1 MTTHCVWEIRRNP
14 LGEDAGSAV
23 DVKPADIDSGRVED
37 VTADA
42 WREEGVLAQKRTGV
56 AQSGQPCTQP
66 GFCHENSSSKG
77 EVPLMSARA
86 ARLRSPMFP
95 RAATARGARRVVA
108 AAERRMLRVSD
119 KHQNLRWIRCRTGKF
134 RDHHLQ
140 RTAWGVVVFVEQT
153 VPSDSALNSPHV
165 DARSMSALQNPELA
179 LEPSRGLEDA
189 PTSITELLDDLR
201 SGRREAFDRILPLV
215 YHELRRAARRELAVR
230 PSDTLFTTALVHE
243 LYLKFS
249 RTPRADW
256 RNRAHFLRAAG
267 VAMRHILVDRA
278 RRRTAE
284 KRGGPHRTVTLD
296 DGLMAA
302 DTQAESLLELH
313 EALDELAILDQR
325 LARVVE
331 CRFFGGM
338 TEQETAEALGVTERT
353 VRRDWVKARGLLYQS
368 LVGDVAH
375 ERPHISPHAA
385 RR

>member
-1 MTTHCVWEIRRNP
+1 
-14 LGEDAGSAV
+14 
-23 DVKPADIDSGRVED
+23 
-37 VTADA
+37 
-42 WREEGVLAQKRTGV
+42 
-56 AQSGQPCTQP
+56 
-66 GFCHENSSSKG
+66 
-77 EVPLMSARA
+77 
-86 ARLRSPMFP
+86 
-95 RAATARGARRVVA
+95 
-108 AAERRMLRVSD
+108 
-119 KHQNLRWIRCRTGKF
+119 
-134 RDHHLQ
+134 
-140 RTAWGVVVFVEQT
+140 
-153 VPSDSALNSPHV
+153 
-165 DARSMSALQNPELA
+165 MSALQNPEIV
-179 LEPSRGLEDA
+179 LEPSRELDDA

-296 DGLMAA
+296 DGLTAA
-302 DTQAESLLELH
+302 DSQAESLLELH

-368 LVGDVAH
+368 LVGDVVR
-375 ERPHISPHAA
+375 ERPHLSPHVV